1 MNTKQIQ
8 QMIPDNVLRSFLK
21 VNQVPEV
28 DKELVVEA
36 LDIGYGFTK
45 YTKGLDKDG
54 NINCDL
60 FPSVVAV
67 SPNEEMGGDFFTQRD
82 TVTVNVGGISWEVG
96 PDINDIRSANDS
108 RALHENF
115 IRSEQWMVLFLGA
128 LAYMEKSSIDFLIL
142 GLPVSNMSQAAEVQ
156 KLVQKVHKVGDREV
170 EVKNAL
176 VIPQPLGALYNY
188 AINSGQFDRFSQTN
202 TLVVDPGYLT
212 FDFLVTKGFSVN
224 AHRSGARPGGMFS
237 ILSAI
242 SSSIAQAEGIEY
254 DDLEQID
261 SSLNIA
267 GYKQEDGPRR
277 VFVYGKEIQLDPH
290 IKNTMPVIEGSMN
303 YMLTKINS
311 SKDIAQIVMAGG
323 PNKIFDKAIKKQFP
337 HHQAQALGDGIFS
350 NVIGFMLWGLMTAYG
365 LAVKELK
372 TK

>member
-1 MNTKQIQ
+1 MNTDQVLN
-8 QMIPDNVLRSFLK
+8 MIPDNVMKSFMK
-21 VNQVPEV
+21 VNEVPV
-28 DKELVVEA
+28 VKKDLVVEA

-45 YTKGLDKDG
+45 FTKGIDENG
-54 NINCDL
+54 QIQCDL

-67 SPNEEMGGDFFTQRD
+67 SPNEEMGGSDFFAQRD
-82 TVTVNVGGISWEVG
+82 TATVNVGGINWEVG

-115 IRSEQWMVLFLGA
+115 VKSEQWMVLFLGA
-128 LAYMEKSSIDFLIL
+128 LSYMQKDSIDFLIL
-142 GLPVSNMSQAAEVQ
+142 GLPVSNMSQAKEVQ
-156 KLVQKVHKVGDREV
+156 KIVEGKHRVGDKEI

-188 AINSGQFDRFSQTN
+188 AINSGEFERFSQTN

-224 AHRSGARPGGMFS
+224 SHRSGARPGGMFS

-242 SSSIAQAEGIEY
+242 SSSIAQSLGIEY

-261 SSLNIA
+261 SALNIA
-267 GYKQEDGPRR
+267 NYKPDDGERM
-277 VFVYGKEIQLDPH
+277 VYAYGKEIPLVPH

-337 HHQAQALGDGIFS
+337 HHQAKTLDDGIFS
-350 NVIGFMLWGLMTAYG
+350 NVKGFMLWGLMNAYAK
-365 LAVKELK
+365 LSKEAK
-372 TK
+372 

>member
-1 MNTKQIQ
+1 MNTNQILK
-8 QMIPDNVLRSFLK
+8 MIPDNVMRSFLK
-21 VNQVPEV
+21 VNEVPKVE
-28 DKELVVEA
+28 KEIVVEA

-45 YTKGLDKDG
+45 YTKGVDKNG
-54 NINCDL
+54 NIQCDL

-67 SPNEEMGGDFFTQRD
+67 SPNEEMSGSSFFTQRD
-82 TVTVNVGGISWEVG
+82 TATVNVGGINWEVG

-115 IRSEQWMVLFLGA
+115 VKSEQWMVLFLGA
-128 LAYMEKSSIDFLIL
+128 LSYMNRDSIDYLIL
-142 GLPVSNMSQAAEVQ
+142 GLPVSHMTQAEEVQ
-156 KLVQKVHKVGDREV
+156 KLAIGKHKVGNKEIEV
-170 EVKNAL
+170 RNVL

-188 AINSGQFDRFSQTN
+188 AIKSGEFNRFSQTN

-242 SSSIAQAEGIEY
+242 GSSISQSEGIEY

-261 SSLNIA
+261 GALNIA
-267 GYKQEDGPRR
+267 GYKPEDGPRQ
-277 VFVYGKEIQLDPH
+277 VFVYGKEIPLDPH

-337 HHQAQALGDGIFS
+337 HHQAQALNDGIFS

-365 LAVKELK
+365 MSSKESK
-372 TK
+372 